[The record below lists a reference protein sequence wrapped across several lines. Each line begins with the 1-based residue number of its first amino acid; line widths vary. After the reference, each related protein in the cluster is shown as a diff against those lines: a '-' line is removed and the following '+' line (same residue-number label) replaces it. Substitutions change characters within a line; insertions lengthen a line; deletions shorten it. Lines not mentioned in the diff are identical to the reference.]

1 MSRQRT
7 NDTLNVQIDKL
18 SEAIES
24 MMKEFNTLQ
33 TPRVLD
39 SEIIR
44 VKPENSIQ
52 VGLTGDVDLSDPD
65 SFCKEPEYDPGKGEL
80 YFDRVSMIAEDFRSF
95 EVRKEENSCETTFQS
110 PWQISKVLEEI
121 CKRINE
127 RYKISLPF
135 SDLEDFIGAL
145 QKVIEKQVECNL
157 VDIHGF
163 ILTLCDIIQNEKP
176 GSTRVPI
183 GDSSLTLNIKER
195 PRRRFQKPDYSVNY
209 DAAIEKILQDKD
221 LPEELKSIGR
231 VKKNYLVSIDLEKLN
246 SVSTD
251 SLKEDLAHQLAEIT
265 LIKKKLVSQ
274 LEGLAKFSK
283 QLRAKDI
290 ELIKL
295 KENLQL
301 ERDELDFERNS
312 VQDMEDC
319 FNKKI
324 KEIKKKINEACPE
337 VCSSVE
343 LKPRLSC
350 DMSASTGRFSPL
362 VAAIRASTPI
372 SSNRPGEVDELS
384 QLQSELNEL
393 ESMPQ
398 DNSIQLRIT
407 RIKTQ
412 ISAIRSATAI
422 CNSIRNSSGALTRGV
437 EHKRNNSG
445 SSVDLFQTPSSPMPP
460 SGSSS
465 PLVPD
470 SLLNSSLSQKRTAP
484 RPPAPGPRKA
494 PQFKPKEAPDEV
506 EIVLNQLKLQESRL
520 QEREELIVEKENRLH
535 RNWMKVPNG
544 ADLVGLVQKELNYLS
559 IIKKEYE
566 DKFEELNLELETF
579 AKKNKEMRVKERELE
594 SRMIE
599 NGKDKKGLDEEK
611 RSMEGKF
618 EAILGLI
625 ESL

>member
-65 SFCKEPEYDPGKGEL
+65 SFCKEPEYDPCKVEL
-80 YFDRVSMIAEDFRSF
+80 YLERVSMISEDFRSF
-95 EVRKEENSCETTFQS
+95 EVRKEENSCEDNFQS

-121 CKRINE
+121 CNRIQEN
-127 RYKISLPF
+127 YKISLPF

-145 QKVIEKQVECNL
+145 QKIIEKQVECNL

-183 GDSSLTLNIKER
+183 GDSSITLNIKER

-209 DAAIEKILQDKD
+209 DVAIEKMLQDKD

-231 VKKNYLVSIDLEKLN
+231 VKKNYLVSIDLQKLN
-246 SVSTD
+246 SVSSD
-251 SLKEDLAHQLAEIT
+251 SLKEDLAHQLAEVN

-283 QLRAKDI
+283 QLRSKDI

-295 KENLQL
+295 KETLQAEQEEL
-301 ERDELDFERNS
+301 EFERNS
-312 VQDMEDC
+312 IQDMENC

-324 KEIKKKINEACPE
+324 KEIKKRINEACPE
-337 VCSSVE
+337 VTSSLE

-350 DMSASTGRFSPL
+350 EHTASTGRFSPL
-362 VAAIRASTPI
+362 VAAIRASTPVMA
-372 SSNRPGEVDELS
+372 NRPGEVDELA
-384 QLQSELNEL
+384 QLQSELYEL
-393 ESMPQ
+393 EAMPQ
-398 DNSIQLRIT
+398 DNSVQLRIT
-407 RIKTQ
+407 RLKTQ

-422 CNSIRNSSGALTRGV
+422 CNSIRNSTGGLTRIPD
-437 EHKRNNSG
+437 HKRTNSG
-445 SSVDLFQTPSSPMPP
+445 SSTDLFQMPSSPMPR
-460 SGSSS
+460 SGCSS
-465 PLVPD
+465 PIVPD

-494 PQFKPKEAPDEV
+494 PPSKSKEAPDEV

-520 QEREELIVEKENRLH
+520 KEREELISEKENRLH
-535 RNWMKVPNG
+535 RTWMKVPNG
-544 ADLVGLVQKELNYLS
+544 ADLVSLVQKELNYLS

-566 DKFEELNLELETF
+566 DKFEDLNLELETF
-579 AKKNKEMRVKERELE
+579 AKKNKEVRVKERELE

-599 NGKDKKGLDEEK
+599 NGRDKKGLEEEK
-611 RSMEGKF
+611 KLIEGKF

>member
-44 VKPENSIQ
+44 VKPENSVHI
-52 VGLTGDVDLSDPD
+52 GLTGDVDLSDPD
-65 SFCKEPEYDPGKGEL
+65 SFCKEPEYDSGKIEL
-80 YFDRVSMIAEDFRSF
+80 YLDRVSMIAEDFRSF
-95 EVRKEENSCETTFQS
+95 EVRKVENSCEDSFQS

-121 CKRINE
+121 CNRINE
-127 RYKISLPF
+127 NYNISLPF

-145 QKVIEKQVECNL
+145 QKVVEKQIDCNL

-176 GSTRVPI
+176 GSTRVRL
-183 GDSSLTLNIKER
+183 GDSRMTLNIKER

-209 DAAIEKILQDKD
+209 DAAIEKLLQDKD
-221 LPEELKSIGR
+221 LPEEVKSIGR
-231 VKKNYLVSIDLEKLN
+231 VKKNYLVSIDLEKLD
-246 SVSTD
+246 SISTD
-251 SLKEDLAHQLAEIT
+251 SLKEDLAHQLAEVN
-265 LIKKKLVSQ
+265 LIKKKLVAQ
-274 LEGLAKFSK
+274 IEGLAKFSK
-283 QLRAKDI
+283 QLRSKDI

-295 KENLQL
+295 KEFLQS
-301 ERDELDFERNS
+301 EREELDFERKS
-312 VQDMEDC
+312 IQEQEDSL
-319 FNKKI
+319 NKKI
-324 KEIKKKINEACPE
+324 QDIKRKINETCPE
-337 VCSSVE
+337 VTGSVE
-343 LKPRLSC
+343 LKPRLSYEN
-350 DMSASTGRFSPL
+350 SASTGRFSPL
-362 VAAIRASTPI
+362 VAAIRASTPVM
-372 SSNRPGEVDELS
+372 STRPGEVDELS
-384 QLQSELNEL
+384 QLQGELNEL
-393 ESMPQ
+393 EAMPQ
-398 DNSIQLRIT
+398 DNSTQLKINRL
-407 RIKTQ
+407 KTQ

-422 CNSIRNSSGALTRGV
+422 NNSLRNSSGSLTRGL
-437 EHKRNNSG
+437 EHKRTNSG
-445 SSVDLFQTPSSPMPP
+445 SSMDLSQISPSPMPR
-460 SGSSS
+460 SGCSS
-465 PLVPD
+465 PVVPD
-470 SLLNSSLSQKRTAP
+470 SLLNSSLTMKRLAP

-494 PQFKPKEAPDEV
+494 PPSKIKETPDEV
-506 EIVLNQLKLQESRL
+506 EIIVNQLKLQESRL
-520 QEREELIVEKENRLH
+520 KEREELIVEKENRLH

-544 ADLVGLVQKELNYLS
+544 TDLIGLVQKELNYLS

-566 DKFEELNLELETF
+566 DKFEELNLELATF

-599 NGKDKKGLDEEK
+599 NGKDKKGLEEEK